1 MPAPLMTPFNEEEL
15 KRKLEEKYGG
25 YQMPSMGE
33 PQLMGS
39 LTPSTSTQVPAIPQF
54 QSPPGMPMAQPQL
67 QPEVPPVLPEMPPL
81 KLPGMEQQQPQQPMF
96 DIPKMREDD
105 GFKQFYKTQKAKIDE
120 IDKLLEQEQGKGP
133 SIGEL
138 LGMAFAGVGQAMTGE
153 KYLDRTLELTRAA
166 KQDKLKAL
174 NEQRKKE
181 LNSVEEFRSDKKIE
195 KMMDVNSDISK
206 MYRELASTYT
216 GKPANTFEKMSAY
229 DISDIIPPIQA
240 MYEAKMKKIERDIQL
255 NQASKAKQLPPNQ
268 VIAVTDGAAVGKML
282 PDIENTIAQNEELFG
297 PIGGRLAQANPYDER
312 GQSVDAQMRAA
323 SQAFGRFMEG
333 GVLRKED
340 EEKYRKMFP
349 QLGDRIGTAKNKL
362 AIIRRL
368 LAQRYTDTRN
378 ALTAS
383 GYDTS
388 GLLELDIPPSIWDK
402 EKEKKMEGGKP
413 VQKKP
418 APYGPIVMQ
427 KGKTYKWDGT
437 DYVEVG
443 GK

>member
-15 KRKLEEKYGG
+15 KKKLEEKFGG
-25 YQMPSMGE
+25 YQMAPMGE
-33 PQLMGS
+33 DNLMGS
-39 LTPSTSTQVPAIPQF
+39 LTPSTSSQVPTIPQF
-54 QSPPGMPMAQPQL
+54 QPQGPIPMEK
-67 QPEVPPVLPEMPPL
+67 PEPEIPPVLPEMPPL
-81 KLPGMEQQQPQQPMF
+81 KLPGMEQKAPEMQPSF
-96 DIPKMREDD
+96 DIGKMREDD
-105 GFKQFYKTQKAKIDE
+105 GFKQFYKSQKAKIDE

-138 LGMAFAGVGQAMTGE
+138 IGMAFAGVGQAMTGE
-153 KYLDRTLELTRAA
+153 KYLDKTLELTRAA

-174 NEQRKKE
+174 NDQRKRE
-181 LNSVEEFRSDKKIE
+181 LNSVEEFRSEKKIE
-195 KMMDVNSDISK
+195 KMMDPNSDISK
-206 MYRELASTYT
+206 MYRDLAATYT
-216 GKPANTFEKMSAY
+216 GKQPDTFEKMSAY

-255 NQASKAKQLPPNQ
+255 NQANKAKQLPPAQ

-282 PDIENTIAQNEELFG
+282 PDIETTIEQNKDLFG
-297 PIGGRLAQANPYDER
+297 PVGGRLAQANPYDER

-340 EEKYRKMFP
+340 EEKYRRMFP
-349 QLGDRIGTAKNKL
+349 QLGDRIGTAQNKL

-388 GLLELDIPPSIWDK
+388 GLLELDIPPSIWEK

-413 VQKKP
+413 MQKKP
-418 APYGPIVMQ
+418 APYGNIVMQ

-443 GK
+443 GN